1 MKKTY
6 NFPKAMNLHCKVLDD
21 KVLKWAWEANLFDNP
36 AELERCR
43 VQKIN
48 WFTGFLFPEENKER
62 LEQIMKFFLGLFL
75 LDDLLDIVH
84 NTEMIDFLEALK
96 NGDSFHSDFRIH
108 CLGNELNQLYRNF
121 EKQQRDS
128 FLLEQWQTEW
138 HKYLEALQWETR
150 IKMQRVKPN
159 LEEYRLMRPKSSGVY
174 LAMILIKKGKDRRGC
189 VSDLL
194 EISLARYIYLSND
207 LASYQKEKAIGD
219 PHNEIILLMDSVGD
233 DALSV
238 VQRELKILREEFI
251 PLTELIGINFNS
263 CKKWIYRLLL
273 LAGGCEAWTA
283 ETLRYQKNINGNSA
297 TH

>member
-1 MKKTY
+1 
-6 NFPKAMNLHCKVLDD
+6 MNLHCKALDV

-43 VQKIN
+43 IQKIN
-48 WFTGFLFPEENKER
+48 WFAGFLFPEENKER

-84 NTEMIDFLEALK
+84 DTEMIDFLEALK
-96 NGDSFHSDFRIH
+96 IGDSFHSDFRIH
-108 CLGNELNQLYRNF
+108 CLGNELNQLYRKF

-128 FLLEQWQTEW
+128 YLLEQWQTEW
-138 HKYLEALQWETR
+138 HEYLEALQWETR
-150 IKMQRVKPN
+150 IKMQRVKPK

-174 LAMILIKKGKDRRGC
+174 LAMILIKKGIDRRGC
-189 VSDLL
+189 VSELL

-233 DALSV
+233 DALSM
-238 VQRELKILREEFI
+238 VQRELKSLREKFI
-251 PLTELIGINFNS
+251 PLTEMIGMNFNS
-263 CKKWIYRLLL
+263 CKKWNQRLLL

-283 ETLRYQKNINGNSA
+283 ETSRYQHHINGNSVRN
-297 TH
+297 